1 MSPQRPLVRMQS
13 CDLCKSFP
21 RLPQSEVWSEAHK
34 GVRSPIKLQTT
45 TAPAPLWMRYFA
57 MNTNIA
63 GPELGKGCG
72 ENCSGASLV
81 KPSKPKVL
89 LVPRPHTR
97 RGTCNQMMSAKLPT
111 CSEDRP
117 CGRGWPDRP
126 PGCRRCD
133 SGVVPFSRRP
143 RRRTTCLPT
152 TMPSMLSFVSISTT
166 KHGAHRKRKKI
177 TRPQD
182 FLRTSDDDSQLQDL
196 CVCPRY
202 VCDINRPRPDQTT
215 GCLNWLRLV

>member
-1 MSPQRPLVRMQS
+1 MIFVSPSQGCRN
-13 CDLCKSFP
+13 P
-21 RLPQSEVWSEAHK
+21 RSGRRRTKEL
-34 GVRSPIKLQTT
+34 GVRLQTT

-57 MNTNIA
+57 MITNIA

-72 ENCSGASLV
+72 EYCSGASLV

-89 LVPRPHTR
+89 PVPRPHTR
-97 RGTCNQMMSAKLPT
+97 RGTCNQMMSAKLHT
-111 CSEDRP
+111 CSENRP

-143 RRRTTCLPT
+143 RRRTPCLPST
-152 TMPSMLSFVSISTT
+152 TPCMLSFVSISTT
-166 KHGAHRKRKKI
+166 KHGAHRKRKKS
-177 TRPQD
+177 PD
-182 FLRTSDDDSQLQDL
+182 LKTSSEQCHDDSQLQDL
-196 CVCPRY
+196 CVFLRF
-202 VCDINRPRPDQTT
+202 VCDINRSRPSQTK

>member
-34 GVRSPIKLQTT
+34 GVRSPILQTT

-57 MNTNIA
+57 MITNIA

-89 LVPRPHTR
+89 PVPRPHTR
-97 RGTCNQMMSAKLPT
+97 RGTCNQMMSAKLHT
-111 CSEDRP
+111 CSENRP

-166 KHGAHRKRKKI
+166 KHGAHRKRKKS
-177 TRPQD
+177 PD
-182 FLRTSDDDSQLQDL
+182 LKTSSEQCHADSQLQDL
-196 CVCPRY
+196 CVFLRF
-202 VCDINRPRPDQTT
+202 VCDINRLRPSQTK
-215 GCLNWLRLV
+215 